1 MTLCS
6 TADAAV
12 ILGMDE
18 DQVRALVRNGTLPA
32 EAKAGGASLWR
43 QTTLERWDRTGRH
56 EGTLPP
62 SPRLEVWGVKELARR
77 FRVSDHAIKRWVWNG
92 GQASLLPEPTW
103 RVGGMLLWS
112 REAVDSIFP
121 VCQGCGMLA
130 DVVESKHR
138 SGQPVLGRCS
148 CGEWVPMRPRRDG

>member
-1 MTLCS
+1 MSELCS

-43 QTTLERWDRTGRH
+43 KSTLERWVRTGRH

-77 FRVSDHAIKRWVWNG
+77 FRVTDHAIKAWRLKG
-92 GQASLLPEPTW
+92 KLAEPTW
-103 RVGGMLLWS
+103 TVAGMILWDADAVTEMTPRCDGCS
-112 REAVDSIFP
+112 LPVDIVDS
-121 VCQGCGMLA
+121 
-130 DVVESKHR
+130 ETT
-138 SGQPVLGRCS
+138 SGRPTRLKCS
-148 CGEWVPMRPRRDG
+148 CGEWVTMRPRLAA